1 VGRVAL
7 AALLGHAGV
16 AAARPPS
23 DPALARVASSLR
35 EALAQGTAPPL
46 GPTLPALRLGN
57 GEALVELRFSTLT
70 PDVVARAVALGARVE
85 HVSLRYARLVA
96 SVPLAALADLAAL
109 PGLTVVHPLYGA
121 QTSAGAVQS
130 QVRGVLD
137 LDALQSRF
145 GVDGS
150 GVRVGMLSDSISNTH
165 GGQLTGD
172 GCART
177 LTGAAPQL
185 SGDLPPSM
193 VVLDPGPSGGRDEG
207 TGMGEVVHDL
217 APGASLLFAS
227 AFSDEATF
235 AENIAALRACGADVI
250 ADDVLYFA
258 EPMFQDGIVAQAVDD
273 AAADGALYFSAAAN
287 TSDAGIDQVYRDSDP
302 RDESSDPPTGV
313 DLHDFADG
321 HPYTAITIPAHCD
334 LRAVLQWNE
343 PFSGTLGAG
352 AHTDL
357 DLYLYASA
365 PPGGRI
371 LASST
376 NTQGCAAGGG
386 TLGDPLEIAYLR
398 NVGASDR
405 TVYLAVNHV
414 CGDKSVRMRVVLSA
428 AMCVLGLDPYVL
440 ERGPFGAAAI
450 YGHPAA
456 SGALAMAAIDQQE
469 VASDGSLTPPS
480 GVLDVEGFSARGG
493 ALPFYFDDTGA
504 PLPGAPVLRLKP
516 DLSAPDGGDTA
527 FFGIDLDHNGFPN
540 FYGTSAAAPA
550 AAAVGALLIEAAPQR
565 AAGTFADALLRSARD
580 IGAPGR
586 DPAAG
591 DGLIDPLAAIE
602 LVQAPAPGDCNGD
615 GRVTI
620 DEMIVGVRIA
630 LGDAPPATCAAF
642 DSDGDGAVS
651 IAELI
656 TAVGAALG

>member
-1 VGRVAL
+1 MAV
-7 AALLGHAGV
+7 LLCHAGV
-16 AAARPPS
+16 ATARPPS
-23 DPALARVASSLR
+23 DPALARVASPLR
-35 EALAQGTAPPL
+35 EALAQGTAPSL

-96 SVPLAALADLAAL
+96 GVPLAALADLAAL
-109 PGLTVVHPLYGA
+109 PGLSVIHPLYGA
-121 QTSAGAVQS
+121 QTSVGAVQS
-130 QVRGVLD
+130 QVRGVLE

-150 GVRVGMLSDSISNTH
+150 GVRVGLLSDSITNTH
-165 GGQLTGD
+165 GGQLGGE

-177 LTGAAPQL
+177 LIDAAPQL
-185 SGDLPPSM
+185 SGDLPASM
-193 VVLDPGPSGGRDEG
+193 IVLDPGPGAGRDEG

-217 APGASLLFAS
+217 APGAALLFAS
-227 AFSDEATF
+227 ALPDEATF

-250 ADDVLYFA
+250 ADDVLFFA
-258 EPMFQDGIVAQAVDD
+258 EPMFQDGIIAQAVDA
-273 AAADGALYFSAAAN
+273 AAADGALFFSAAAN

-302 RDESSDPPTGV
+302 RDERSDPPTGV
-313 DLHDFADG
+313 DFHDFGAG
-321 HPYTAITIPAHCD
+321 RPYTAITVPPHCD

-357 DLYLYASA
+357 DLYVYNSV

-371 LASST
+371 LTSST

-386 TLGDPLEIAYLR
+386 ALGDPLEIAYFR
-398 NVGASDR
+398 NVGTSAR

-414 CGDKSVRMRVVLSA
+414 CGDKSVRLRLVLSA
-428 AMCVLGLDPYVL
+428 AVCVLGFDPYVL

-456 SGALAMAAIDQQE
+456 SGAVAMAAIDQQE
-469 VASDGSLTPPS
+469 VASDGGFTPPS

-493 ALPFYFDDTGA
+493 ALPFYFDGSGV

-516 DLSAPDGGDTA
+516 DLAAPDGGDTA
-527 FFGIDLDHNGFPN
+527 YFGIDVDHNGFPN

-550 AAAVGALLIEAAPQR
+550 AAAVAALLTQAAPHR
-565 AAGTFADALLRSARD
+565 AAGVIADALRRSARD
-580 IGAPGR
+580 IGITGR

-591 DGLIDPLAAIE
+591 DGLIDPLAAID
-602 LVQAPAPGDCNGD
+602 LVQAATAGDCNGD
-615 GRVTI
+615 GLVTI
-620 DEMIVGVRIA
+620 DEIIIGVRIA
-630 LGDAPPATCAAF
+630 LGDAPAATCAAV
-642 DSDGDGAVS
+642 DTDGDGAVS

-656 TAVGAALG
+656 TAVGEALG